1 MHVAVA
7 PQLRADQF
15 DEGAGNG
22 EADALAAARLGQDK
36 RIHADNLAG
45 GIDERATAIAG
56 VDGRVGLNIDEG
68 AVGSRL
74 PRHRTHYAHAHGVA
88 ETEAAAEGEYH
99 LPLAQPR
106 VVGEGQGGQAM
117 GRDFDQGQVEF
128 LEHADQGRLDGRG
141 QGLCQRVVDALSGLV
156 RGGRSWTARV
166 TRIRSAFATTWALVT
181 I

>member
-1 MHVAVA
+1 MTGVMVWTPMPALAVHVAVA

-22 EADALAAARLGQDK
+22 EADGLAAPRLGQDK
-36 RIHADNLAG
+36 RITPTISPG

-56 VDGRVGLNIDEG
+56 VDGRISLNIDEG

-99 LPLAQPR
+99 LPWRSR
-106 VVGEGQGGQAM
+106 V
-117 GRDFDQGQVEF
+117 
-128 LEHADQGRLDGRG
+128 
-141 QGLCQRVVDALSGLV
+141 
-156 RGGRSWTARV
+156 
-166 TRIRSAFATTWALVT
+166 
-181 I
+181 